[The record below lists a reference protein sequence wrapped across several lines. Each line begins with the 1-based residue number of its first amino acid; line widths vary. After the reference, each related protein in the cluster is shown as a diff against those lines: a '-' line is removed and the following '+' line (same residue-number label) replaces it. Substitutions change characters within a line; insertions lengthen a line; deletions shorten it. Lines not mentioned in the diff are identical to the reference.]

1 MLVCEPSEGAIF
13 DNRTRFAV
21 GRWMSSLLSLDT
33 SKVSMSWVGVLENVV
48 CTRMG
53 RVSRKGLHRAKLRFW
68 EAKMDDSR
76 GSASPTTRQ

>member
-1 MLVCEPSEGAIF
+1 MFVCEASEGAAL

-21 GRWMSSLLSLDT
+21 GRLMSSLLSLDI

-53 RVSRKGLHRAKLRFW
+53 RVSREGLHTAKLRFW
-68 EAKMDDSR
+68 EAKMGDSR
-76 GSASPTTRQ
+76 GSA